1 VKTEGSG
8 GEHQVA
14 YFLGVDE
21 DFFKTFEIEVLQ
33 GRVFSGAGDTSSVL
47 LNETAAK
54 DLGITEA
61 SGQVVEIPERAF
73 EGTYSPLRRNQ
84 ILRARVVGIAKD
96 FHFQTLREKIA
107 PLVMAYQS
115 NPVHSIDYF
124 TSRIE
129 ANDIPGTLKK
139 MEAALLAVDPDH
151 PLEYH
156 FLDEQLALFY
166 AEDSR
171 RQTMLIWAAMA
182 AIFIACMGLFGLA
195 TYSAEQR
202 VKEIGVRK
210 VLGASTAGLVGLL
223 SKDFLKLV
231 LVSLVI
237 ASPLAYF
244 FMEKWLQDFA
254 YRIDIQ
260 WTVFALAGI
269 LAIVVATFTVA
280 IQSVKA
286 ALANPVKSLRSE

>member
-1 VKTEGSG
+1 MKTEGSSE
-8 GEHQVA
+8 EHKTA

-21 DFFKTFEIEVLQ
+21 EFFKTFEIEVLQ
-33 GRVFSGAGDTSSVL
+33 GKVFSGAGDTSSVV

-54 DLGITEA
+54 MLGIEA
-61 SGQVVEIPERAF
+61 AAGQTVEIPERAF
-73 EGTYSPLRRNQ
+73 EGTYFPLRGGVVF
-84 ILRARVVGIAKD
+84 RAKVAGIAKD

-107 PLVMAYQS
+107 PLVIAYQK
-115 NPVHSIDYF
+115 NPVHNIDYF
-124 TSRIE
+124 TSRVE
-129 ANDIPGTLKK
+129 AADIPGTLQK

-166 AEDSR
+166 TEDVR
-171 RQTMLIWAAMA
+171 RQTMLVWAALA

-195 TYSAEQR
+195 TYAAEQR
-202 VKEIGVRK
+202 TKEIGVRK

-231 LVSLVI
+231 ILSLVI
-237 ASPLAYF
+237 AAPLAYF
-244 FMEKWLQDFA
+244 FMEKWLSDFA
-254 YRIDIQ
+254 YRVDIH
-260 WTVFALAGI
+260 WTVFAVAGLA
-269 LAIVVATFTVA
+269 AVTVA
-280 IQSVKA
+280 FLTVGYQSVKA